1 MEDVCELRNE
11 YHLIRNDFYEVITK
25 IYEKKTSLIKY
36 FSNNEGKIRKLVQLK
51 IRELVQLQN
60 NLKIEGE
67 LDQLIVHIDA
77 AGQGIRSA
85 AFFFDEAQKSLKE
98 GIIKRV
104 ESRNRLFDASR
115 LSRRALNKAEDA
127 LSNLE
132 SSSYEKIEAM
142 GRSKIIKTFIQHAKT
157 ILSKFE

>member
-67 LDQLIVHIDA
+67 LDQLIVHI
-77 AGQGIRSA
+77 
-85 AFFFDEAQKSLKE
+85 
-98 GIIKRV
+98 
-104 ESRNRLFDASR
+104 
-115 LSRRALNKAEDA
+115 
-127 LSNLE
+127 
-132 SSSYEKIEAM
+132 
-142 GRSKIIKTFIQHAKT
+142 
-157 ILSKFE
+157 